1 MALSLCSLRHQI
13 YLLQKKYVIYISRR
27 LPLIDVLFVLLQR
40 KPNNPPGSKKSNAS
54 KNGGS
59 EEKSK
64 SKAEETVSSDLAAA
78 TDGLK
83 LEEQPK
89 VD

>member
-1 MALSLCSLRHQI
+1 M
-13 YLLQKKYVIYISRR
+13 
-27 LPLIDVLFVLLQR
+27 FVLLQR

-64 SKAEETVSSDLAAA
+64 SKVEVSSDLAAA
-78 TDGLK
+78 TDDLK
-83 LEEQPK
+83 LEEQLK